1 MSNSMR
7 FLGAAALVAAAGSV
21 ALGCGGQPE
30 FAEQPAPPDAGVD
43 AAPPPPPPVVDAGPP
58 PVAVGPCDPVITLAM
73 TTTFAGRQVGEAP
86 GMQLEGGL
94 SCGTVPE
101 GQTMTSTTFML
112 QPGHCY
118 TFLAQGMPSV
128 TEVDMLLVPDL
139 TGGAQQNPAVAA
151 LLRGPALAIDTDS
164 GVQATIGLKQNCY
177 KNPLPFQ
184 VPAKLEVK
192 ARIGSGPVASQV
204 YKKKTF

>member
-1 MSNSMR
+1 MSNSTR
-7 FLGAAALVAAAGSV
+7 FLSTAALVAAAASAV
-21 ALGCGGQPE
+21 IGCGGQPE
-30 FAEQPAPPDAGVD
+30 FAETPVPPDAGVVD
-43 AAPPPPPPVVDAGPP
+43 AAPPPPPPVDAAPP
-58 PVAVGPCDPVITLAM
+58 GPVAGPCDPVITLAM
-73 TTTFAGRQVGEAP
+73 TTTFLGRAPGDAP

-118 TFLAQGMPSV
+118 TFLAQAMPPV

-139 TGGAQQNPAVAA
+139 TSGGQVNPAVAA
-151 LLRGPALAIDTDS
+151 LLRGPALAIDTDT

-177 KNPLPFQ
+177 KNPLPFP

-192 ARIGSGPVASQV
+192 ARTGSGPVAAQV
-204 YKKKTF
+204 YKKKSF